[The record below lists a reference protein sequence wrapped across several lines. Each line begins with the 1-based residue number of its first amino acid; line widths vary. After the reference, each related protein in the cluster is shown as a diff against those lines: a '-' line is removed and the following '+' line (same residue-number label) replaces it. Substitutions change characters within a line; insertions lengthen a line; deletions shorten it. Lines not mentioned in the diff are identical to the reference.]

1 MAHPHKGA
9 AHEASR
15 AKFHRITGVKGG
27 GHAHAGASHFK
38 RPAKAHGGHESWH
51 GHTKAWAESPGK
63 VIGGVCKGRADRY
76 ARGGRT
82 KGKGHHKKGDVNI
95 AIISPHPQGPA
106 GAPPM
111 ARPPMGAP
119 AAGAPPVRPPMPTP
133 APAAMPTPGGSP
145 LGAALPGMPRKSGG
159 RALAAGGRAGKRDAK
174 GDFIPGESNPENLR
188 NWAAY
193 ASRNSYARG
202 GGIGEGHRY
211 PKMKAGVNSGVGRL
225 ESAQDEKRKGRRR

>member
-1 MAHPHKGA
+1 MHPHKGA

-38 RPAKAHGGHESWH
+38 RPHKAHGGHESWH

-63 VIGGVCKGRADRY
+63 VVGGVCKGRADRY

-82 KGKGHHKKGDVNI
+82 KGKGHKKGDVNI
-95 AIISPHPQGPA
+95 AIISPQQRGPMAAPPGMVHPPVAPPA
-106 GAPPM
+106 GAVP
-111 ARPPMGAP
+111 
-119 AAGAPPVRPPMPTP
+119 RPPMPTP

-145 LGAALPGMPRKSGG
+145 LGAALPGMPRKAGG

-193 ASRNSYARG
+193 ASRNSYAG
-202 GGIGEGHRY
+202 GGKVGHKFHKFHQGAASGEGRLA
-211 PKMKAGVNSGVGRL
+211 KAR
-225 ESAQDEKRKGRRR
+225 EEKNEGRRRMG